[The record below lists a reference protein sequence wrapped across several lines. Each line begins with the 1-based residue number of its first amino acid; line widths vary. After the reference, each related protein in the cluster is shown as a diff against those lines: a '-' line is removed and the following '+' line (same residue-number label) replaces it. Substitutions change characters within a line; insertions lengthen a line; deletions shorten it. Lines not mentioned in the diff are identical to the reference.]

1 MVCASRAVRKAVP
14 AALALTL
21 ALTFVLRLP
30 TAHAARP
37 LITDDARLVDAKACQ
52 VESWVRTNK
61 DSKEYWA
68 LPACN
73 FTGNLE
79 LTFGGART
87 SEATGTRTT
96 DIMLQGKPCSKH
108 WNPTAGA

>member
-61 DSKEYWA
+61 DS
-68 LPACN
+68 
-73 FTGNLE
+73 
-79 LTFGGART
+79 
-87 SEATGTRTT
+87 
-96 DIMLQGKPCSKH
+96 
-108 WNPTAGA
+108 